1 MAPSTPG
8 ATPTHRPTARL
19 SFSYVTKRR
28 STKTASQ
35 LIDATRPGQ
44 TVVTLLVREI
54 VASELKQYHSAMLQH
69 HLEVRQS
76 LSERIP
82 EHEGEVVQRSDT
94 EQRTATTLP
103 GPATLALDKDD
114 AYGPAI
120 VRDYRAQ
127 IPETLFAPNWTQ
139 ELYNTDRSP
148 AAGDSW
154 RPLPNN
160 SQGCFERHLRPA
172 TPTSVPVLKETI
184 A

>member
-19 SFSYVTKRR
+19 SFNCVTKRT

-35 LIDATRPGQ
+35 LIDATRPVQ
-44 TVVTLLVREI
+44 TVVTLLIREI
-54 VASELKQYHSAMLQH
+54 VSPDLTKASELKQYHSAMLQH
-69 HLEVRQS
+69 HLKVRQS
-76 LSERIP
+76 LSKRIS
-82 EHEGEVVQRSDT
+82 ENEGEVVQRSDT

-103 GPATLALDKDD
+103 GPATLALGRDD

-139 ELYNTDRSP
+139 ELYNTDLFP

-154 RPLPNN
+154 RPLPTN
-160 SQGCFERHLRPA
+160 S
-172 TPTSVPVLKETI
+172 
-184 A
+184 